1 MSQINNTFIKLRSR
15 LRERDIKLWEEPY
28 YFEGVGSIETEMD
41 RLARDLS
48 GELGID
54 LADCRCALAE
64 MQDGALRKLAAR
76 REFNATGLATFN
88 VRCVDSKGGTSQ
100 ILEIKCS
107 LGGMGS
113 ELQGEVAKKLNLSDP
128 SHVKCISGGRLIN
141 GQTTLASQG
150 LKTNQQLMVIVG
162 GENEGQQLHERI
174 QRIRADV
181 ELITDAD
188 HRFMEMED
196 QDGRPIFLPPDEN
209 RSLLMAMS
217 MYEASRGAM
226 RRENF
231 DEALLLL
238 LEADELFSRCDS
250 KFLEAVD
257 NYALINLDIVW
268 CYLCLKN
275 ITQLPDAQR
284 RLDICE
290 RSFFKSYGEQFGRLY
305 SLKGTSCP
313 ERALI
318 MRLHLL
324 QGVLFFHQNRRD
336 EAYEK
341 LEEAS
346 RDLNELRVD
355 DDQLSALVEMGYEE
369 SDARLALRSCAG
381 NVDRAIEFIQERKV
395 KISEERRN
403 SAPAR
408 QVYQEMRDANS
419 GGGEWVDP
427 RSVCRLMEMGYER
440 RLVVEALKR
449 TKNNLERSLDL
460 LQRHSDD
467 LRANLPATPA
477 VDESLLSTLQQ
488 LGFPAPNARVALE
501 TTDNNFRKSIEFLL
515 KSFVSEAELLG
526 VIEKMTKLVEDLGP
540 SGSKRGS
547 SSSSSTTPLVNLS
560 GSKMRLVKSVL
571 SQAKSEIESYNAY
584 KRFNEELSEINSH
597 YLDLPLVQ
605 EEQILIEY
613 RNLLER

>member
-28 YFEGVGSIETEMD
+28 YFEGVGSIETEME

-48 GELGID
+48 GELGIG

-76 REFNATGLATFN
+76 REFNDTGLATFN

-100 ILEIKCS
+100 MLEIKCS
-107 LGGMGS
+107 LGGLGS
-113 ELQGEVAKKLNLSDP
+113 ELQSEVAKKLNLSDP
-128 SHVKCISGGRLIN
+128 SHVKCISGGRLIH
-141 GQTTLASQG
+141 GHTTLASQG

-181 ELITDAD
+181 EIIADSD

-238 LEADELFSRCDS
+238 LEADELFSHCNS
-250 KFLEAVD
+250 KFLDAVD

-290 RSFFKSYGEQFGRLY
+290 RSFFKSYGEQFSRLY
-305 SLKGTSCP
+305 FLKGTSCP

-336 EAYEK
+336 EAYER

-346 RDLNELRVD
+346 RDLRELRVD
-355 DDQLSALVEMGYEE
+355 DDQLSALVDMGYEQ

-381 NVDRAIEFIQERKV
+381 NVDRAIEFIQERRV
-395 KISEERRN
+395 QLTEERRN
-403 SAPAR
+403 SEPAR
-408 QVYQEMRDANS
+408 RVYQEMREANS
-419 GGGEWVDP
+419 EGEWVDP
-427 RSVCRLMEMGYER
+427 RSVCRLVEWGYER

-460 LQRHSDD
+460 LQHHSDD

-488 LGFPAPNARVALE
+488 LGFSATTARAALE
-501 TTDNNFRKSIEFLL
+501 TTDNDFRKSIEFLL

-526 VIEKMTKLVEDLGP
+526 VIEAMTKLMEDLGP
-540 SGSKRGS
+540 SGSNRGS
-547 SSSSSTTPLVNLS
+547 SGNSSTTPLVNLS
-560 GSKMRLVKSVL
+560 GSKTRLVKSVL
-571 SQAKSEIESYNAY
+571 SQAKSQIESYNAY
-584 KRFNEELSEINSH
+584 KRFNDLTDINSH